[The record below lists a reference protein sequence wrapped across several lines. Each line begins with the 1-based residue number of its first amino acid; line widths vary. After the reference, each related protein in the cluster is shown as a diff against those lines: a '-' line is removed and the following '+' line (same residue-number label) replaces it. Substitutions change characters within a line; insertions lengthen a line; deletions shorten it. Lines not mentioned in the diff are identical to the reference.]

1 MLGTLS
7 PMSEPVQWG
16 RSGMGWSREGYI
28 LSVTLWVQERAL
40 HESHAELERAVEDA
54 LAEFEVVLV
63 RTSPM
68 EIKRD
73 SSGTQSDPG
82 ELEIVTRRMMTPDAA
97 VPMREAVSKVL
108 RDAIEETDRRA
119 EADDAAAKLVLE
131 ALRRSD

>member
-1 MLGTLS
+1 
-7 PMSEPVQWG
+7 
-16 RSGMGWSREGYI
+16 MGWSQDGYI

-40 HESHAELERAVEDA
+40 HESRAELEQAVEDA

-68 EIKRD
+68 ETRRD

-97 VPMREAVSKVL
+97 KGLRVAVSKVL
-108 RDAIEETDRRA
+108 RSAVEETDRQA
-119 EADDAAAKLVLE
+119 EADDEAAKLVLK
-131 ALRRSD
+131 ALRQPAS